1 MFVHG
6 QVKQK
11 TKKLVVLV
19 IGRIEL
25 KIICIFV
32 GLPADVF
39 GVRLSRIHLSPTWGR
54 NECVT
59 NEPQRTFAERLHFC
73 CLLIKSQNAPLNGIV
88 EVLIMVSFSVVFGR
102 SKATYILQLCIL

>member
-32 GLPADVF
+32 GLPADV
-39 GVRLSRIHLSPTWGR
+39 LWGSF
-54 NECVT
+54 VT
-59 NEPQRTFAERLHFC
+59 H
-73 CLLIKSQNAPLNGIV
+73 
-88 EVLIMVSFSVVFGR
+88 SFVPHVGE
-102 SKATYILQLCIL
+102 K

>member
-1 MFVHG
+1 MFVHS

-32 GLPADVF
+32 GLPADV
-39 GVRLSRIHLSPTWGR
+39 LWGSF
-54 NECVT
+54 VT
-59 NEPQRTFAERLHFC
+59 HSFVPHVGEI
-73 CLLIKSQNAPLNGIV
+73 IKSQNAPLNGIV
-88 EVLIMVSFSVVFGR
+88 EVLIMVSSSVVFVR